1 MYDIIISH
9 HCACSTDD
17 FWSFATILHERYL
30 FFLLLLLLSL
40 CHLLH
45 LQGLLLVKLL
55 AFLVLL
61 YLFHVLVSG
70 GHHVL
75 ILLVLG
81 HSLSLALCLSLA
93 FFRTLLVESSVQLY
107 TVISWSKWYLLLLLR
122 SQTHSSDSK

>member
-1 MYDIIISH
+1 MRYNYS
-9 HCACSTDD
+9 ASLRL
-17 FWSFATILHERYL
+17 LHL
-30 FFLLLLLLSL
+30 LFLLLLLLSFG
-40 CHLLH
+40 HLLH
-45 LQGLLLVKLL
+45 PQQGLLLVQLL

-75 ILLVLG
+75 VLLVLG

-107 TVISWSKWYLLLLLR
+107 TVIS
-122 SQTHSSDSK
+122 